1 MSVVVVVI
9 DVQSPGDR
17 PALVLVPFTFFV
29 GVSMILSMSRV
40 TFGLSML
47 VAIVSQCRCE
57 LVWLRYFAF
66 VLVFVFSFVARTV
79 GLKTCF
85 AIDTI
90 LPFLHY

>member
-47 VAIVSQCRCE
+47 VAIVS
-57 LVWLRYFAF
+57 
-66 VLVFVFSFVARTV
+66 
-79 GLKTCF
+79 
-85 AIDTI
+85 
-90 LPFLHY
+90 